1 MSHLLQFNHDTCT
14 EIFVGRFEI
23 LPASII
29 SLDIGK
35 KFQTSQFSV
44 ATSSSIKIHVHFICT
59 WSLILITIIH

>member
-1 MSHLLQFNHDTCT
+1 MSHLLQFNHATCI
-14 EIFVGRFEI
+14 EIFVERFDT

-44 ATSSSIKIHVHFICT
+44 ATSSSIKIHVHFI
-59 WSLILITIIH
+59 LITIIH